1 MSENTPTAKSPA
13 KRPVVLCILDGWGWR
28 ENDDQNAVRLAKTPN
43 FTRIWTEC
51 PTGFLDASGHDVGL
65 PDGQI
70 GNSEVGHMNIG
81 AGRVVFQDLPMIDKA
96 IADGRLAGA
105 ETLVTF
111 IAALKAS
118 GGTAHLTGL
127 TSPGGVHAHQ
137 RHIAA
142 LAKAISAQGV
152 PVVIHVITDGRD
164 VPPGSAKDQL
174 AHFIT
179 SDLAGAPGSV
189 TLGTIIGRYYAMDRD
204 NRWERVQL
212 AYDLWVDG
220 KGESRTDDP
229 LGAIQASYDAGVNDE
244 FIRPIVLG
252 DYAGIKD
259 GDGLLMA
266 NFRADRARQILTALV
281 DPAFTGFEPARR
293 VAWGAL
299 AGLVEYSDKLNPFI
313 PAIFPPKEL
322 NNVLGEVVANAGKTQ
337 FRIAETE
344 KYPHVTFFLN
354 GGREAVFPGEDRK
367 VVPSPKV
374 ATYDLQPEMS
384 APEVA
389 ASVTAAI
396 DSGNYDLVVVNFA
409 NPDMVGHTGI
419 LSAAIKAVE
428 TVDTGLGQLLGA
440 VERMGGS
447 ALITADHGNCEQ
459 LWDYEEN
466 CPHTAHTLNRVP
478 VVLVGAPAG
487 VKRLRDGRLA
497 DLAPTL
503 LELMGVARPVE
514 MDGISLM
521 RDASGARMAAE

>member
-1 MSENTPTAKSPA
+1 MSEVTTATA

-28 ENDDQNAVRLAKTPN
+28 ESSDQNAVRLAKTPN
-43 FTRIWTEC
+43 FSRIWSSC
-51 PTGFLDASGHDVGL
+51 PTGFLDASGEDVGL

-96 IADGRLAGA
+96 FREGELDRNP
-105 ETLVTF
+105 TLNAF
-111 IAALKAS
+111 IAKLKES
-118 GGTAHLTGL
+118 GGTAHVTAL

-142 LAKAISAQGV
+142 LAKTIALRGV

-164 VPPGSAKDQL
+164 VPPASAKEQVADFL
-174 AHFIT
+174 AK
-179 SDLAGAPGSV
+179 DLAGAPSTV
-189 TLGTIIGRYYAMDRD
+189 TLGSVIGRYYAMDRD

-220 KGESRTDDP
+220 KGESRATDP
-229 LGAIQASYDAGVNDE
+229 VAAIQASYDAGVNDE
-244 FIRPIVLG
+244 FVRPIALG
-252 DYAGIKD
+252 DYAGMKD

-281 DPAFTGFEPARR
+281 DPAFGGFARSR
-293 VAWGAL
+293 VVAFGAL
-299 AGLVEYSDKLNPFI
+299 AGLVEYSDKLNAFFPS
-313 PAIFPPKEL
+313 IFPPKEL
-322 NNVLGEVVANAGKTQ
+322 NNVLGEVVSKAGKTQ

-354 GGREAVFPGEDRK
+354 GGREAVFVGEDRK
-367 VVPSPKV
+367 VIPSPKV

-389 ASVTAAI
+389 DTVTKAI
-396 DSGNYDLVVVNFA
+396 DSGAYDLVVINFA
-409 NPDMVGHTGI
+409 NPDMVGHTGV
-419 LSAAIKAVE
+419 LAAAIKAVE
-428 TVDTGLGQLLGA
+428 TVDAGLGQVLGA
-440 VERMGGS
+440 VERLGGS

-459 LWDYEEN
+459 LWDYEQN
-466 CPHTAHTLNRVP
+466 CPHTAHTLNKVP

-487 VKRLRDGRLA
+487 VAKLRNGRLA

-503 LELMGVARPVE
+503 LELLDVPQPAEMTGV
-514 MDGISLM
+514 SLL
-521 RDASGARMAAE
+521 RDAAAAQSAAE